1 MALNVETMQV
11 VLTAHSN
18 EYIRQMDLAAKATQ
32 DLEMRIRR
40 AMTAI
45 KGMSGKF
52 APDLDTNGFG
62 QSVTELQVQKER
74 LTKQLAELD
83 GEIDWYNRQIFGNPK
98 SGNVSF
104 WKNAANDLGATAEKV
119 QAQLDA
125 VNKKIAGSDKP
136 VKEKESPFER
146 IEAQIQKA
154 TNAMTAFQTK
164 LTTSNATLKEMA
176 AYATTI
182 AEKLARSKIPSSMKT
197 GATATGETSS
207 KMNQVAVAAKKA
219 DTATKSLNKNLS
231 KSGKSFSSSGMLSM
245 FGRFFKMMI
254 VFRGIFYVMASFGR
268 VLQDAAKQDKTVA
281 DDLDRMKSAFTSIAA
296 AIVVIALPLLH
307 ALVPSLETAAHAILD
322 IGNAIAA
329 SIATL
334 LGQDSYLKA
343 SYAQDKW
350 GDNGVKNVNKIKRS
364 ILGFDELNVLNG
376 KNAGGGGSGADSSGV
391 MFERVAIEAAEA
403 SPFVLK
409 LQRIYQNI
417 RDIIDGIIN
426 LLNRPFSTAGT
437 PLERIGATIGLAFDN
452 AFTTLE
458 GITDMLA
465 GLFTGDTERTA
476 RGFKTFLD
484 GMFEPAIYDMTF
496 FERQLYKLFNP
507 GSYYFTQI
515 ITFAQTVRNTFSTVV
530 DSVKLLFGGLRISWG
545 QVLKGDFSGAWETLK
560 KSFDDAFKN
569 LLVGLRKSFLN
580 FMNLIGLGKVADK
593 VWDALIKGLEG
604 NLNSVVNAINKAIG
618 LINKLLGTSIRGLGT
633 VNLAS
638 ALSYSRSSIHES
650 EKGAVKGGGGISF
663 SAYASGTVV
672 EPNRPHLALF
682 GDNTSER
689 EVVSPLST
697 MKQAV
702 VEAMSGMNMSPTF
715 VVQVGN
721 DRLGVATRK
730 ALNFSALQSGAIP
743 VNV

>member
-164 LTTSNATLKEMA
+164 LTASNATLKEMA

-182 AEKLARSKIPSSMKT
+182 AAKLSKSKIPASMKT
-197 GATATGETSS
+197 GATATGETSA

-231 KSGKSFSSSGMLSM
+231 KSGKSFSSGGILSM

-268 VLQDAAKQDKTVA
+268 IMQDAASQHKTVA

-296 AIVVIALPLLH
+296 AIVVIALPILH
-307 ALVPSLETAAHAILD
+307 ALVPSIETAAHAILD

-329 SIATL
+329 TIATL

-376 KNAGGGGSGADSSGV
+376 KDVGGGGGGSGGSGV
-391 MFERVAIEAAEA
+391 NFTEVALDGTKTMKSMWQKIWDNFKKSEWYKFFSDMGWIYDHLYTPWVEFWEGVGAWIYDNVVEPIVNFDKKATA
-403 SPFVLK
+403 SWNRFWNKVGAWIYDNVYAPIALAGTWIYNHLISPVVNFITGAIGGVVTLFTTIKNTLRTLWDGLK
-409 LQRIYQNI
+409 LSWQ
-417 RDIIDGIIN
+417 DILQGDFKGAWDN
-426 LLNRPFSTAGT
+426 LRKAFSS
-437 PLERIGATIGLAFDN
+437 AFD
-452 AFTTLE
+452 
-458 GITDMLA
+458 
-465 GLFTGDTERTA
+465 
-476 RGFKTFLD
+476 
-484 GMFEPAIYDMTF
+484 
-496 FERQLYKLFNP
+496 
-507 GSYYFTQI
+507 S
-515 ITFAQTVRNTFSTVV
+515 
-530 DSVKLLFGGLRISWG
+530 LLS
-545 QVLKGDFSGAWETLK
+545 
-560 KSFDDAFKN
+560 
-569 LLVGLRKSFLN
+569 GLRKAFLD
-580 FMNLIGLGKVADK
+580 FMNKIGLGKLGDK
-593 VWDALIKGLEG
+593 VWDAFITGIESA
-604 NLNSVVNAINKAIG
+604 LNTVVKAINKAID
-618 LINKLLGTSIRGLGT
+618 LINNLLGTTIKKLGL
-633 VNLAS
+633 VNLS
-638 ALSYSRSSIHES
+638 KQLSGSGSTTRESSGGI
-650 EKGAVKGGGGISF
+650 VKGGGGISF
-663 SAYASGTVV
+663 GAYANGTVV

-721 DRLGVATRK
+721 DRLGTATRK
-730 ALNFSALQSGAIP
+730 ALNFSALQSGSVP